1 MSNFVLTTVT
11 FTVGFAQTAKLF
23 FLAYLT
29 KINLVF
35 WCQNS
40 TIYASIHDLK
50 SGENQILFLHLF
62 SCLGSRR
69 SNVQYSNAY
78 RQSYRL
84 TILFH
89 SV

>member
-23 FLAYLT
+23 FWAYLT

-40 TIYASIHDLK
+40 TIYASIHDVK
-50 SGENQILFLHLF
+50 SGENQILFFCICFPIWVLEGLM
-62 SCLGSRR
+62 
-69 SNVQYSNAY
+69 YS
-78 RQSYRL
+78 
-84 TILFH
+84 TVMPIDK
-89 SV
+89 VTG